1 MKYADYGCAWT
12 IFAVG
17 FVNMVLTEV
26 RHPPG
31 VVLDTSLLWIFVA
44 MFNLLRLRNDD
55 GVKGLRIF
63 CIGANVSECVFE
75 VARMKMW
82 GMLVFPGL
90 IVAVAIFCEAI
101 FSILRSRQPRVATAV
116 RVGVPT
122 Q

>member
-82 GMLVFPGL
+82 GVLVFPGS

-101 FSILRSRQPRVATAV
+101 FSILRSRQARVATAV
-116 RVGVPT
+116 
-122 Q
+122 